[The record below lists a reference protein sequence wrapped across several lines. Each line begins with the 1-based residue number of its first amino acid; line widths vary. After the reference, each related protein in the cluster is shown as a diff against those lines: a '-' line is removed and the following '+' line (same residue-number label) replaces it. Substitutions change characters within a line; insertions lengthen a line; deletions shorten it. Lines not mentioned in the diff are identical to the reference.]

1 MWLLWWESWQ
11 SEHSTFPRGK
21 NNSVRITTT
30 QLMSHSTWYMEIMW
44 NSPEAVHLF
53 LMFISSITK
62 IYGHIICMTMCISTS
77 KEWKSSP
84 EWWKAQPLETHRET
98 AETPTTREALIQ
110 QEALILQ
117 QEALI
122 LQQEALILQ
131 QEALI
136 LQQEALILQQS
147 PEQPPDRHH
156 NTRATRR
163 QFNDHKTLQLQNSTT

>member
-1 MWLLWWESWQ
+1 M
-11 SEHSTFPRGK
+11 
-21 NNSVRITTT
+21 
-30 QLMSHSTWYMEIMW
+30 
-44 NSPEAVHLF
+44 
-53 LMFISSITK
+53 
-62 IYGHIICMTMCISTS
+62 
-77 KEWKSSP
+77 
-84 EWWKAQPLETHRET
+84 ETHRET
-98 AETPTTREALIQ
+98 AETPTTREALIQQQEALILQ